1 VDALITEGKVMGINL
16 GAVAAVMAN
25 FNSVS
30 QRSTVNSD
38 KKDKINVNILTF
50 CTFKVPSSGLEQAP

>member
-1 VDALITEGKVMGINL
+1 VDALITEGKGMGINL

-38 KKDKINVNILTF
+38 KKNKINVILSIF
-50 CTFKVPSSGLEQAP
+50 SIFKVPSSGLEQAP